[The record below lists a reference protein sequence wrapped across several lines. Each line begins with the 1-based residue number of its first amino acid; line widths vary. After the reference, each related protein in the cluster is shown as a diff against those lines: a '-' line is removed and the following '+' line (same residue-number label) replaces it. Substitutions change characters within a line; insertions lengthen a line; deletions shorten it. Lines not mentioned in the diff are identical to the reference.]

1 MPSGFV
7 NFAYLLAAALFIL
20 GLRGLGH
27 PRTAVRGNLLG
38 ALGMLIAVIVTL
50 LDQSIVGYE
59 VIIAG
64 FVLGAAAGSFLAWKV
79 AMTAMPQ
86 LVAVFN
92 GFGGIASAL
101 VAGAALVEAG
111 LLTSEP
117 AIQMTVATVFSGIVG
132 AVTFWGSLVAF
143 GKLQGFVSG
152 QPVRYRGEQVVKIMF
167 LVASLAL
174 GSLIVANPAETH
186 LYWIM
191 VGISSVLGI
200 LLVIP

>member
-7 NFAYLLAAALFIL
+7 NLAYLLAATLFIL

-38 ALGMLIAVIVTL
+38 AVGMLIAVIVTL
-50 LDQSIVGYE
+50 VDQRIVGYE

-64 FVLGAAAGSFLAWKV
+64 FVIGAALGAVLAVKV

-111 LLTSEP
+111 LLPTEP
-117 AIQMTVATVFSGIVG
+117 AMERLPKRRKPTQKTPTG
-132 AVTFWGSLVAF
+132 
-143 GKLQGFVSG
+143 
-152 QPVRYRGEQVVKIMF
+152 
-167 LVASLAL
+167 
-174 GSLIVANPAETH
+174 H
-186 LYWIM
+186 
-191 VGISSVLGI
+191 
-200 LLVIP
+200 